1 MLTNIYYLSLHDAL
15 PIYYKLDN
23 SLHFTKKIMHCI
35 DIFKAPYKAILIQ
48 LYESACERN
57 DEELKAEIKANFD
70 IKLKQH
76 ELESLFKEL
85 SLDVSLVQPSNIIDL
100 GELKSRV
107 EEKHQLNE
115 EVEMYREH
123 QEFIEEFII
132 ALEEAV
138 DG

>member
-57 DEELKAEIKANFD
+57 DKDRSEE
-70 IKLKQH
+70 H
-76 ELESLFKEL
+76 TSELQSRGHIVCSLL
-85 SLDVSLVQPSNIIDL
+85 L
-100 GELKSRV
+100 
-107 EEKHQLNE
+107 EKKNKTRTHMN
-115 EVEMYREH
+115 YNND
-123 QEFIEEFII
+123 
-132 ALEEAV
+132 ALLYS
-138 DG
+138 